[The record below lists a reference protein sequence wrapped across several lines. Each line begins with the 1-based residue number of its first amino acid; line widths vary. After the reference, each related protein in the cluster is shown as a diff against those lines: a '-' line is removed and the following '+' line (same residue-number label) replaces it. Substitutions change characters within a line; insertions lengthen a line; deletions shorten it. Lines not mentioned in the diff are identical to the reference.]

1 MKMLFL
7 MLLLLWNDKEGAH
20 AQGKQTYWVNIPS
33 FLIAVVDCIT
43 DVMGEE
49 ESLYE
54 KN

>member
-7 MLLLLWNDKEGAH
+7 LLLPLWNDKEGAH
-20 AQGKQTYWVNIPS
+20 AQGKQTNCVDISS
-33 FLIAVVDCIT
+33 FLIAVVDRK
-43 DVMGEE
+43 MR